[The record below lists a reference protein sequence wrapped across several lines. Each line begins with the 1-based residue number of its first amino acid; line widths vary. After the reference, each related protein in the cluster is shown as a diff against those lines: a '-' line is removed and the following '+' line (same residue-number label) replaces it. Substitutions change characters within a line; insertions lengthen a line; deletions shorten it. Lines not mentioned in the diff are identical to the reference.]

1 MVMAHKSRLLVMVM
15 DHVCDCWALLER
27 FLQHS
32 CVRLLGSARAIPAA
46 FFEIEKATMV
56 KAYKSRRAVALR
68 LLDQDSELKMVMMCC
83 GDQFASVF
91 LPTLLGRQ

>member
-1 MVMAHKSRLLVMVM
+1 MEVVWLHSVSLQQKQAMVMNRT
-15 DHVCDCWALLER
+15 
-27 FLQHS
+27 
-32 CVRLLGSARAIPAA
+32 CVRPLGSARAIPAA

-56 KAYKSRRAVALR
+56 KAHKSRRAVALR